1 MQDNNVF
8 KDWLSRRKISDSVLS
23 EFNVHSG
30 SNPTFGECIVIPV
43 FDETGNFIFNK
54 YRRNPLQVDIKPKYL
69 YDRGSKSSLYGL
81 HKAIEHKTILITEG
95 EMDCL
100 VAWSHNIP
108 AVSGTGG
115 ANTFLDE
122 WGKYFIDKEV
132 ILCFDND
139 LAGGE
144 GMVNALRVV
153 PHAKIVFIPDRAGV
167 KDISDYV
174 QNGGDLNALLKTA
187 ISLNT
192 IEKVLEDRANRQS
205 VWLST
210 YYHEAFIKEHTKI
223 IFEPRKRDKTITD
236 KVLRAKDYPIDNLL
250 DFVQNKAICPFHNE
264 KSPSLHYYRKTNT
277 CYCFGSCGKPYDSID
292 IYRKLYDCSFKQA
305 IEKLQ

>member
-1 MQDNNVF
+1 MCMQDNMF
-8 KDWLSRRKISDSVLS
+8 KDWLHRRKISDSILN
-23 EFNVHSG
+23 EFNVHWG

-43 FDETGNFIFNK
+43 HDIEGNVIFNK
-54 YRRNPLQVDIKPKYL
+54 YRRSPLQDVKPKYL
-69 YDRGSKSSLYGL
+69 YDRGSKSSLYGI
-81 HKAIEHKTILITEG
+81 HKAKDSKTILITEG

-115 ANTFLDE
+115 ANTFLDQ
-122 WGKYFIDKEV
+122 WGDYFTDKEV

-153 PHAKIVFIPDRAGV
+153 PQAKIMFIPDRAGV

-174 QNGGDLNALLKTA
+174 TNGGDLNNLLKTA
-187 ISLNT
+187 VSLNT

-210 YYHEAFIKEHTKI
+210 YFHEAFIKEHAKI
-223 IFEPRKRDKTITD
+223 VYEPRKRDPKIQD
-236 KVLRAKDYPIDNLL
+236 KLLRAKDYPIDSLIE
-250 DFVQNKAICPFHNE
+250 FQQNKAICPFHNE
-264 KSPSLHYYRKTNT
+264 KSPSLHYYSKTNS
-277 CYCFGSCGKPYDSID
+277 CYCFGGCGRAYDSID
-292 IYRKLYDCSFKQA
+292 VYRKLHGVGFKEA